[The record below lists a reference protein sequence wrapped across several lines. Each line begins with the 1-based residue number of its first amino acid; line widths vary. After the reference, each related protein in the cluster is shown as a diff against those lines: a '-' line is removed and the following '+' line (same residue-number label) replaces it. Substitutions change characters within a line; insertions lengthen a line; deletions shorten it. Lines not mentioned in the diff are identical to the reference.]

1 MGLINELSMNPGP
14 FACFGAYADEPGCPG
29 TSRVRCPS
37 WSMKP
42 LYSSCWRG
50 LHPQAVAVSPPVCP
64 LESLSSRNAGCW
76 WLLFH
81 LGLPVGGGGIA
92 SRGLH
97 CILKEEGGVGTTVEG
112 QLCIVCGGVPLESGR
127 GKGSSTWRGKRSHGF
142 RISGFCF
149 LLIREIWAQQGYEEE
164 ALRV

>member
-64 LESLSSRNAGCW
+64 LESLSSRKAGCW

-92 SRGLH
+92 SRGPSLH
-97 CILKEEGGVGTTVEG
+97 SEGRRWCWYNSGGTAMHCLWWCATGVGERKG
-112 QLCIVCGGVPLESGR
+112 ELNLAREKVP
-127 GKGSSTWRGKRSHGF
+127 WFPHF
-142 RISGFCF
+142 RV
-149 LLIREIWAQQGYEEE
+149 LLS
-164 ALRV
+164 LD

>member
-1 MGLINELSMNPGP
+1 MGLVNELSMNPGP
-14 FACFGAYADEPGCPG
+14 FASFCAYADEPGCPG
-29 TSRVRCPS
+29 TSGVRCPS

-50 LHPQAVAVSPPVCP
+50 LHPQAVAVSPPVC
-64 LESLSSRNAGCW
+64 LLQSLSSRKAGCW

-81 LGLPVGGGGIA
+81 LGLPVDGGDIA
-92 SRGLH
+92 SRGLL
-97 CILKEEGGVGTTVEG
+97 CILKEESGVGTTVEG
-112 QLCIVCGGVPLESGR
+112 QFSIVCGGVLLESGR
-127 GKGSSTWRGKRSHGF
+127 GKGSSTWGGKRSHGF
-142 RISGFCF
+142 PISGFCF